1 MSNVQLVSEDDL
13 RAWLDYERQ
22 ADIRAWLDKNGVWYL
37 EGKGGRICTTVEA
50 INAAR
55 AKAAN
60 SASFDEFEFVS
71 HGTTPSH

>member
-1 MSNVQLVSEDDL
+1 MSNAHLVNEDDL
-13 RAWLDYERQ
+13 RAWLRYERQ
-22 ADIRAWLDKNGVWYL
+22 ADIRAWLDKNSVWYV

-55 AKAAN
+55 KSAN

-71 HGTTPSH
+71 HGPKASH

>member
-1 MSNVQLVSEDDL
+1 MHTHLVSEDDL
-13 RAWLDYERQ
+13 RDWLKYERQ
-22 ADIRAWLDKNGVWYL
+22 ADIRAWLDDKGIWYV

-60 SASFDEFEFVS
+60 SASFDEFEFLS
-71 HGTTPSH
+71 NGKTPSH